1 MQQILEHSISAWMQQ
16 ILEHSINEWMQQ
28 ILEHKWMNAANIRTQ
43 Y

>member
-1 MQQILEHSISAWMQQ
+1 MQQILEHSISAWMQH

>member
-1 MQQILEHSISAWMQQ
+1 MNAANIKTQYEWMQQ

-28 ILEHKWMNAANIRTQ
+28 ILKHSMNECSK